1 MNEIKFDIDN
11 KLDGAKTY
19 RGQNP
24 KFISTTKQ
32 FNFPNSP
39 RNKNIKYLNLGN
51 INTNQISKYI
61 SKANSP
67 NQILSENI
75 KKTFRQ
81 SIKNQINQSRN
92 QDNAKLIKKK
102 KINNND
108 DYRKIKESNY
118 ERLFQKGVLNEK
130 LESYLFKSKL
140 RSKNNNKLL
149 NSNNNILN
157 NIDST
162 SRLKLNENKKDLTS
176 FIELKYQPFSKIN
189 NKRSSSVLN
198 GNKINESIKENN
210 FIKKDSLLLTK
221 YKDNEKIKIIKT
233 PNNKNIIESDR
244 DKSIYDFNRKI
255 LNKRITLELEENH
268 FKAVL
273 YTQEIKKLKK
283 NLD

>member
-1 MNEIKFDIDN
+1 M
-11 KLDGAKTY
+11 
-19 RGQNP
+19 
-24 KFISTTKQ
+24 
-32 FNFPNSP
+32 
-39 RNKNIKYLNLGN
+39 
-51 INTNQISKYI
+51 
-61 SKANSP
+61 
-67 NQILSENI
+67 
-75 KKTFRQ
+75 
-81 SIKNQINQSRN
+81 
-92 QDNAKLIKKK
+92 
-102 KINNND
+102 
-108 DYRKIKESNY
+108 
-118 ERLFQKGVLNEK
+118 
-130 LESYLFKSKL
+130 
-140 RSKNNNKLL
+140 
-149 NSNNNILN
+149 N

-198 GNKINESIKENN
+198 GNKINENIKENN

-244 DKSIYDFNRKI
+244 DKSINDFNRKI

>member
-19 RGQNP
+19 RDQNP
-24 KFISTTKQ
+24 KFNSTTKQ

-92 QDNAKLIKKK
+92 QDNAKLIKEK

-198 GNKINESIKENN
+198 GNKINENIKENN

-221 YKDNEKIKIIKT
+221 YKDNERIKIIKT

>member
-1 MNEIKFDIDN
+1 M
-11 KLDGAKTY
+11 
-19 RGQNP
+19 
-24 KFISTTKQ
+24 
-32 FNFPNSP
+32 
-39 RNKNIKYLNLGN
+39 
-51 INTNQISKYI
+51 
-61 SKANSP
+61 
-67 NQILSENI
+67 
-75 KKTFRQ
+75 
-81 SIKNQINQSRN
+81 
-92 QDNAKLIKKK
+92 
-102 KINNND
+102 
-108 DYRKIKESNY
+108 
-118 ERLFQKGVLNEK
+118 
-130 LESYLFKSKL
+130 
-140 RSKNNNKLL
+140 
-149 NSNNNILN
+149 N

-198 GNKINESIKENN
+198 GNKINENIKENN